1 MLKKIN
7 LISIF
12 IIIILYSI
20 FIGSPLEDNIT
31 TINIIIIIYTIIFF
45 IIRNKKNENKIKVIS
60 SKIDLFIL
68 LLCVS
73 SVIPL
78 LLNKSITITG
88 SLNAFTRYLT
98 IFAIYTIIKIQL
110 KDRPKDAEYIIDAII
125 ISGAII
131 FTIGIDNLTYNL
143 FENFLTNIGTV
154 SVMNQDYR
162 FVSNFGYANTTAVT
176 MVIMYILSV
185 YKYNNEKN
193 NKKYIYSITSFI
205 ALIGLIL
212 SYSRAVWVIF
222 ALTIV
227 IYFIFNK
234 DKKIS
239 IYVITG
245 IFSIIYSI
253 IFLNLRPK
261 EIYLLIYI
269 VLIIFSL
276 LVPCILALIEKI
288 KFKKIKRRTII
299 GSFIAIILITIVLYN
314 YGLTKTEPLVL
325 FDSVY
330 SESKY
335 EQVIRNIGQNE
346 TYNISFNLE
355 AISRT
360 NQETA
365 FSISIIERNKYD
377 DEITKTTK
385 QFNNYSGNLDINITT
400 REETTNIVLKFERL
414 NRAASEKLVIN
425 NLNVNQEEI
434 ILKYQF
440 LPKTLVDRI
449 KDINLSGKSVWERL
463 VFIEDGIKILKDNFI
478 FGIGRRWI

>member
-110 KDRPKDAEYIIDAII
+110 KDRPKDVEYIIDAII

-154 SVMNQDYR
+154 SVINQDYR

-193 NKKYIYSITSFI
+193 NKKYIYSIISYI

-212 SYSRAVWVIF
+212 SYSRAVWIIF

-245 IFSIIYSI
+245 IFSITYSI
-253 IFLNLRPK
+253 IFLNLFIN
-261 EIYLLIYI
+261 IYSINNFL
-269 VLIIFSL
+269 
-276 LVPCILALIEKI
+276 
-288 KFKKIKRRTII
+288 
-299 GSFIAIILITIVLYN
+299 FISTMY
-314 YGLTKTEPLVL
+314 
-325 FDSVY
+325 
-330 SESKY
+330 
-335 EQVIRNIGQNE
+335 
-346 TYNISFNLE
+346 
-355 AISRT
+355 
-360 NQETA
+360 
-365 FSISIIERNKYD
+365 FSINRKNK
-377 DEITKTTK
+377 I
-385 QFNNYSGNLDINITT
+385 
-400 REETTNIVLKFERL
+400 
-414 NRAASEKLVIN
+414 
-425 NLNVNQEEI
+425 
-434 ILKYQF
+434 
-440 LPKTLVDRI
+440 
-449 KDINLSGKSVWERL
+449 
-463 VFIEDGIKILKDNFI
+463 
-478 FGIGRRWI
+478 